1 MIFHNARAARQHA
14 TQELTF
20 ERRNRMRSTF
30 WTIITIAL
38 LLLPPSHGVLAQAF
52 PGKMVRLVIPFP
64 VGGSSDAN
72 ARIIGP
78 YLSERWK
85 QQVIVDPRPG
95 AATVVGS
102 DHVAKSAPDG
112 HTLMI
117 NSTQFV
123 QSPATFAKLPYDP
136 YNDIVPITRITISPQ
151 AIVAHPSLPVK
162 SIKELVALARA
173 RPGELNMGTA
183 GTILPSHYF
192 FMLAKVKMEIVPY
205 KGAGPLMIDA
215 SGGHVPIAIGAVS
228 SVQAAVRSGRV
239 RMLGVTS
246 PTPAFPDVPDI
257 SRDVPGYDADTW
269 FALFAPR
276 GMPRELVTRIHGDLA
291 AVLQIA
297 DVRQRL
303 LDIGGIPSGEPPE
316 EFAARVRNDIDKWK
330 KVAAAAGVK
339 PQ

>member
-1 MIFHNARAARQHA
+1 MKKTLWMAAVA
-14 TQELTF
+14 T
-20 ERRNRMRSTF
+20 
-30 WTIITIAL
+30 AL
-38 LLLPPSHGVLAQAF
+38 AAPGGGVLAQAF
-52 PGKMVRLVIPFP
+52 PGKVVRLVIPFP

-95 AATVVGS
+95 AATVVGT

-112 HTLMI
+112 HTLLI

-136 YNDIVPITRITISPQ
+136 LSDIVPVTRITISPQ
-151 AIVAHPSLPVK
+151 AIVAHPSLPAK
-162 SIKELVALARA
+162 NIQELVALARA
-173 RPGELNMGTA
+173 RPGQLNMGTA
-183 GTILPSHYF
+183 GTVLPSHYF

-205 KGAGPLMIDA
+205 KGAGPLMTDA
-215 SGGHVPIAIGAVS
+215 MGGHVELAIGAVS

-246 PTPAFPDVPDI
+246 PSSAFPDARVI
-257 SRDVPGYDADTW
+257 EKDVPGFDADTW
-269 FALFAPR
+269 FALFAP
-276 GMPRELVTRIHGDLA
+276 GGTPRELVARIRDDLV
-291 AVLQIA
+291 AVLRIP

-303 LDIGGIPSGEPPE
+303 LEIGGEPSGESQD
-316 EFAARVRNDIDKWK
+316 EFATRVRNEIAKWK
-330 KVAAAAGVK
+330 KVAAVAGIK

>member
-1 MIFHNARAARQHA
+1 MIFEGARRV
-14 TQELTF
+14 
-20 ERRNRMRSTF
+20 RRYREENLMRSTF
-30 WTIITIAL
+30 WTTLAAAAL
-38 LLLPPSHGVLAQAF
+38 LAPAHGAYAQAF

-78 YLSERWK
+78 HLSERWK

-136 YNDIVPITRITISPQ
+136 YTDITPITRITISPQ
-151 AIVAHPSLPVK
+151 AIVAHPSLPAN

-215 SGGHVPIAIGAVS
+215 SGGHVPLAIGAVS
-228 SVQAAVRSGRV
+228 SVQASVRAGRV

-246 PTPAFPDVPDI
+246 PTPAFPDVPNI

-276 GMPRELVTRIHGDLA
+276 GMSRELVTRIHADIA
-291 AVLQIA
+291 AVLRMP

-316 EFAARVRNDIDKWK
+316 EFAARVRADIDKWK
-330 KVAAAAGVK
+330 KVAKAAGVK

>member
-1 MIFHNARAARQHA
+1 
-14 TQELTF
+14 
-20 ERRNRMRSTF
+20 MRSTF
-30 WTIITIAL
+30 WTTVIAAAL
-38 LLLPPSHGVLAQAF
+38 LAPAHAIFAQAF
-52 PGKMVRLVIPFP
+52 PAKMVRIVIPFP

-85 QQVIVDPRPG
+85 QQVIVEPRPG
-95 AATVVGS
+95 AATVVGT
-102 DHVAKSAPDG
+102 DYVAKSPPDG
-112 HTLMI
+112 HILMI

-136 YNDIVPITRITISPQ
+136 YTDIVPITRITISPQ

-162 SIKELVALARA
+162 NIKELVALARA
-173 RPGELNMGTA
+173 HPGELDMGTA
-183 GTILPSHYF
+183 GTVLPSHYF
-192 FMLAKVKMEIVPY
+192 FMLAKVRMEIVPY

-215 SGGHVPIAIGAVS
+215 MGGHVPLAIGAVS

-246 PTPAFPDVPDI
+246 PSPAFPEVPNI
-257 SRDVPGYDADTW
+257 SQDVPGFDADTW

-276 GMPRELVTRIHGDLA
+276 GTPRDLVMRIRDDIV
-291 AVLQIA
+291 AVLQIP
-297 DVRQRL
+297 DVKQRL
-303 LDIGGIPSGEPPE
+303 LDIGGNPSGEPPD
-316 EFAARVRNDIDKWK
+316 EFATRVRADIDKWK
-330 KVAAAAGVK
+330 KVAAAAGIK

>member
-1 MIFHNARAARQHA
+1 MRFSFCTPVFAA
-14 TQELTF
+14 
-20 ERRNRMRSTF
+20 
-30 WTIITIAL
+30 AL
-38 LLLPPSHGVLAQAF
+38 LAPIHDVSAQAF
-52 PGKMVRLVIPFP
+52 PSKVVRLVIPFP

-78 YLSERWK
+78 YLTERWK

-151 AIVAHPSLPVK
+151 AIVGHPSLPVK
-162 SIKELVALARA
+162 NIKELVALARA

-183 GTILPSHYF
+183 GTVLPSHYF
-192 FMLAKVKMEIVPY
+192 FLLAKVKMEIVPY

-228 SVQAAVRSGRV
+228 SVQAAVRGKRV
-239 RMLGVTS
+239 RILGVTS
-246 PTPAFPDVPDI
+246 HSPAFPDAPLI
-257 SRDVPGYDADTW
+257 SKDVPGYDADTW

-276 GMPRELVTRIHGDLA
+276 GTTRELVARIYEDVA

-297 DVRQRL
+297 EVRQRL
-303 LDIGGIPSGEPPE
+303 LDIGGNPSGEPPE
-316 EFAARVRNDIDKWK
+316 EFAARVRSDIDKWK
-330 KVAAAAGVK
+330 KVAQLAGVK

>member
-1 MIFHNARAARQHA
+1 VAHAFPQPCGRLPQPAARIEE
-14 TQELTF
+14 ELTIRF
-20 ERRNRMRSTF
+20 LSR
-30 WTIITIAL
+30 IAVIAA
-38 LLLPPSHGVLAQAF
+38 GALALAHEAAAQPF
-52 PGKMVRLVIPFP
+52 PGKVVRLVIPFP

-78 YLSERWK
+78 YLTERWK

-183 GTILPSHYF
+183 GTVLPSHYF

-215 SGGHVPIAIGAVS
+215 SGGHVPLAIGAVS

-239 RMLGVTS
+239 RILGVTS
-246 PTPAFPDVPDI
+246 HSPAFPDAPPI

-269 FALFAPR
+269 FALFGPR
-276 GMPRELVTRIHGDLA
+276 GMTRELVMRIYEDVA
-291 AVLQIA
+291 AVLHIA
-297 DVRQRL
+297 EVRQRL
-303 LDIGGIPSGEPPE
+303 IDIGGNPGGEPPD
-316 EFAARVRNDIDKWK
+316 EFAARVRADIDKWK
-330 KVAAAAGVK
+330 KVAQAAGVK

>member
-1 MIFHNARAARQHA
+1 MIFVTRFAREEKAQ
-14 TQELTF
+14 QPKS
-20 ERRNRMRSTF
+20 RRRPMKHSTF
-30 WTIITIAL
+30 WTMVVAAAL
-38 LLLPPSHGVLAQAF
+38 LAPAHGVFAQAF

-102 DHVAKSAPDG
+102 DHVAKSPPDG

-136 YNDIVPITRITISPQ
+136 YHDIVPITRVTISPQ
-151 AIVAHPSLPVK
+151 AIVGHPSLPVK
-162 SIKELVALARA
+162 SIKELIALARV

-183 GTILPSHYF
+183 GTVLPSHYF

-215 SGGHVPIAIGAVS
+215 SGGHVPVAIGAVS
-228 SVQAAVRSGRV
+228 SVQAAVRAGRV
-239 RMLGVTS
+239 RILGVTS
-246 PTPAFPDVPDI
+246 PTPAFPDARVI
-257 SRDVPGYDADTW
+257 ANDVPGFDADTW
-269 FALFAPR
+269 FALFAP
-276 GMPRELVTRIHGDLA
+276 GGLPKELVTRIHSDLA
-291 AVLQIA
+291 AVLQIP

-303 LDIGGIPSGEPPE
+303 LDIGGIPSGEPPA
-316 EFAARVRNDIDKWK
+316 EFAARVRADIDKWK
-330 KVAAAAGVK
+330 KVAAAAGLK